1 VARVLVECPVAHRPV
16 FTGQRMT
23 EARFEVDAVRYG
35 FRCAACGD
43 IHHWERADA
52 WLERSGARPGSLSL

>member
-1 VARVLVECPVAHRPV
+1 
-16 FTGQRMT
+16 MT